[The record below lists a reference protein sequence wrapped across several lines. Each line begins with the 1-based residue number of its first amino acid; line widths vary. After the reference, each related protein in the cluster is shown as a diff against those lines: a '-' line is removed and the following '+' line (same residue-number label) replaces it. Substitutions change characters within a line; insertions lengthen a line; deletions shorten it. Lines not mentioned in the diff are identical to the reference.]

1 MAATITVKTPFGGT
15 GLKFIWEEGKVKVRG
30 TRDQLMFWDNL
41 NSQGMYGMYGHIV
54 NFQNT
59 PITDVVIAL
68 QNRVPAKD
76 ISLNVEAKAQ
86 RDKED
91 QEAKPFPKGAVS

>member
-15 GLKFIWEEGKVKVRG
+15 GLKFIWEDGKVKVRG
-30 TRDQLMFWDNL
+30 TRDQLMFWDSL

-68 QNRVPAKD
+68 QNRVPSKD
-76 ISLNVEAKAQ
+76 ISLNSEAKEQ

-91 QEAKPFPKGAVS
+91 KEAKPFPKGAVS